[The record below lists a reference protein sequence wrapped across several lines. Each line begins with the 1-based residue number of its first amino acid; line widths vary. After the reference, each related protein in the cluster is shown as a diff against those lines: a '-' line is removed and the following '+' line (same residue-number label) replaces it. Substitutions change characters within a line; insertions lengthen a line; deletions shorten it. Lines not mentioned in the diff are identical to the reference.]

1 MAEFLVVCFQLVAE
15 EFNGIPSPVND
26 TLLGI
31 DRFSIDGSTTFRAIR
46 DAVISRKCDAF
57 QIFYPDNKPM
67 TGVFATSLAVR
78 DEVFALYPAH
88 TRMAANVRGYL

>member
-1 MAEFLVVCFQLVAE
+1 MAEFNVVCFQLVAE
-15 EFNGIPSPVND
+15 EIDGVLGNGND
-26 TLLGI
+26 TLLGT
-31 DRFSIDGSTTFRAIR
+31 DMFTIDGSTTFRAIR

-88 TRMAANVRGYL
+88 TRMASNVRG